1 LNIKRFVIGLL
12 GIAIPGSFFS
22 TALLLSFG
30 YSSQL
35 VYTIGDVRQL
45 DPLLLGIIAGSIFFS
60 LVGYLS
66 RPTWLVISVETLVS
80 LLLLGASYALMVA
93 NSLILDGTFILVISL
108 LMTSVCAPVGT
119 ILRFRRVSYSIPSRV
134 VFGITQAVLLVLF
147 VLFYSIY
154 YETGGQ
160 VDFFIGPMIFLL
172 LSFISFVILA
182 VAA

>member
-1 LNIKRFVIGLL
+1 LSIKRFVIGLL

-45 DPLLLGIIAGSIFFS
+45 DPLLLGIIAGSIVFS

-80 LLLLGASYALMVA
+80 LLLLGGSYALMVA
-93 NSLILDGTFILVISL
+93 NSLILDGTLILVISL

-119 ILRFRRVSYSIPSRV
+119 ILRLRRGSYSIPSRAL
-134 VFGITQAVLLVLF
+134 FGIIQAVLLVLF

-154 YETGGQ
+154 YETVGQ

-172 LSFISFVILA
+172 LSFVSFVILA

>member
-1 LNIKRFVIGLL
+1 MNIKKFVLGLL

-35 VYTIGDVRQL
+35 VYTIGDIRQL
-45 DPLLLGIIAGSIFFS
+45 DPLLLGIIVGSVFFS

-66 RPTWLVISVETLVS
+66 RPTWLILSVETLVS
-80 LLLLGASYALMVA
+80 LLLLGAAYALMAV
-93 NSLILDGTFILVISL
+93 NSLILDETLILVISL

-119 ILRFRRVSYSIPSRV
+119 ILRLRRGSYSIPSRAA
-134 VFGITQAVLLVLF
+134 FGIIQATLLVLF

-154 YETGGQ
+154 YETSGQ
-160 VDFFIGPMIFLL
+160 VDFFVGPLVFLF
-172 LSFISFVILA
+172 LSFVSFLVLA
-182 VAA
+182 VAG

>member
-1 LNIKRFVIGLL
+1 LNVKKFVVGLL
-12 GIAIPGSFFS
+12 GTAIPGSFFS

-35 VYTIGDVRQL
+35 VYTIGDTRQL

-60 LVGYLS
+60 LVGYMS
-66 RPTWLVISVETLVS
+66 RPTWLTISVETLVS
-80 LLLLGASYALMVA
+80 LLLLGVAYALMVA
-93 NSLILDGTFILVISL
+93 NSLILDGTLILVISL

-119 ILRFRRVSYSIPSRV
+119 MLRVRRGSYSVPSRA
-134 VFGITQAVLLVLF
+134 VFGVTQAVLLVLF

-160 VDFFIGPMIFLL
+160 VDFFVGPMVFLL
-172 LSFISFVILA
+172 LSFASFLVLA
-182 VAA
+182 AVG